1 MTEKVLIEFQI
12 VQKGKKISV
21 IQKETEKLA
30 RSTDKSEKATR
41 KHTKTTDKYNR
52 VAKGA
57 AGISSNQTKNFS
69 KMQQSV
75 DGGGGSGGLV
85 RAYALLAA
93 NVFALTAAFGVL
105 SRSAQ
110 VDTLTDSIQ
119 RLEIVSGKSIRSV
132 ARDLQ
137 AASGFSL
144 DFANSL
150 RSTSLAL
157 SAGFDSSTIVE
168 LGKVAKNAAVSLGR
182 PLADSLDR
190 IFRGVIKVEPELLD
204 EIGLFVRVDEA
215 ASKYADSIGIAAA
228 ELTEFQKR
236 TAFANEAITQ
246 GKDKFEAFA
255 DVDVDGFAVLAAS
268 FADLAQNALSF
279 INSGLVPII
288 QYLEGNKGL
297 LIGLFAAIGLSI
309 LKSIVPAM
317 GQFRQ
322 SARNA
327 AIGARD
333 DFASFK
339 KELQNNAE
347 VQRQNAIAAKE
358 SGLQQSQTNLKVAQ
372 STTKKTR
379 AYQSEAKGLVAAN
392 TQLKNATTLGEK
404 SAALDSKIIAL
415 TKSSNTARGSTKVI
429 IEANIT
435 ALKAEKL
442 ATDELIASELELKAA
457 QVAGPAS
464 IIAPQKGSFMAL
476 EDIRLQKATLRSLA
490 LENVSTTVSTEG
502 LAKGFARLKLEMA
515 GLPPLTAANAVGFG
529 LLSKA
534 SFFLS
539 GSLTLLSVKMSELM
553 LKMAPF
559 MPLIMIAVIAFPM
572 LTKALGF
579 GKKSAEAYTAALD
592 KTAEMLDNFSD
603 KLEHNTNV
611 INNSESSISNVVDAQ
626 LAFRNAIAETSQTL
640 IDQGKAYD
648 EYVKDTNQ
656 FVRFFTDF
664 GQKGF
669 TKQIKSEVQALSEI
683 IANIDNLGVE
693 GRNIVFGN
701 TSLANLEE
709 AKNINTQI
717 AQQEANRAESEK
729 KREKA
734 YFATMAGEEG
744 AFNRMKAQES
754 ITRKLDKV
762 IKKLEKD
769 RLKISGEINRSKET
783 ETSITAELAK
793 QQAEAATAL
802 EFSKSAIDG
811 AVDAAREFKKQ
822 YITKSSVDKPL
833 SSFKQITASLAFQ
846 NKLGENTNLTQED
859 RLILLKRVADD
870 QNDILT
876 LMTEENRLTFKA
888 NQIALENVK
897 TEEDKTRI
905 IKAQLK
911 ILDEQESFYEKT
923 RLNQIATKSLLTENK
938 KLQQLNAN
946 IEKETLIGVERK
958 FKLLEKERKLN
969 LENNRQLLE
978 TSLIASKLT
987 KNEVTRLAGL
997 EINEDLLKEIAK
1009 LTNKEG
1015 EALSS
1020 ILLKRDLILD
1030 EIQLEID
1037 LKTETF
1043 RQDIEQNKILQK
1055 RLESVDKLNKLQLES
1070 SKIARSRGEF
1080 AETGSTTLRNSRQ
1093 QELLIQTEATRLR
1106 TAEAKA
1112 KIEKDIIKAQFS
1124 ILKAEA
1130 EILNAKAKE
1139 KGITTTLAETIQNL
1153 EGAETTLINAIDIG
1167 LENSAKQFSLNLIKG
1182 FEKGFSGVATEIASG
1197 ASNEGF
1203 AAFIDQLSLGEVTLS
1218 KLEDN
1223 KKKLL
1228 TSLKGLND
1236 AYAKINVFDLSDAN
1250 RQNAENISLDIDAK
1264 QIELAATEFEIMA
1277 IKIDLASA
1285 ALMRFSSQVQGLGG
1299 GGAVAASLAQFSASM
1314 LQSFGQYA
1322 VVVKEGEGKTEKF
1335 VAAANAMSTVIAGFS
1350 AVLQADTSRRIA
1362 NVDQAIEA
1370 EKRLDGKSAQSVEKI
1385 KQMEA
1390 KKEVIAR
1397 KSFETN
1403 KKLQIAQAIIS
1414 TASGAAAAYAIPVI
1428 GPALA
1433 AMIVALGMAQVAII
1447 KKTSYQSTAAN
1458 ISAPNTSLSVGQRGS
1473 AVDTAQQTSGGEL
1486 NYLRG
1491 GNTDGT
1497 NLGGAGGAMG
1507 RKGYANGGEGIVVGE
1522 RGPEIVSPS
1531 APIDITPNFAL
1542 GGGETNVNFT
1552 INAVDATG
1560 VEDLLINQRGNLIRM
1575 IREAANENGEEF
1587 LPTIDPMAYGSK
1599 T

>member
-1 MTEKVLIEFQI
+1 MADNKVLVEFQI
-12 VQKGKKISV
+12 VQKGQSISV
-21 IQKETEKLA
+21 VQKNTEKLA
-30 RSTDKSEKATR
+30 KSTDKSEKATR

-75 DGGGGSGGLV
+75 DGGGGGSGGLV

-110 VDTLTDSIQ
+110 VDTLTASIE
-119 RLEIVSGKSIRSV
+119 RLEIVSGKSIRST

-137 AASGFSL
+137 EASGFSL

-157 SAGFDSSTIVE
+157 SAGFDSSTISE

-215 ASKYADSIGIAAA
+215 ASKYADSIGVAAA

-297 LIGLFAAIGLSI
+297 LVGLFVAIGLSI

-327 AIGARD
+327 ALSARD
-333 DFASFK
+333 DFADFK
-339 KELQNNAE
+339 KELQNSAE
-347 VQRQNAIAAKE
+347 LQRENAIATKE
-358 SGLQQSQTNLKVAQ
+358 SALQQSQTNLKVAQ

-379 AYQSEAKGLVAAN
+379 AYQSESKSLVAAN
-392 TQLKNATTLGEK
+392 NQLKKASTLGEK

-415 TKSSNTARGSTKVI
+415 EKSKATAKGTTKQI
-429 IEANIT
+429 IEGNIT
-435 ALKAEKL
+435 AIKAEKI

-464 IIAPQKGSFMAL
+464 IATPQKGTLMAL
-476 EDIRLQKATLRSLA
+476 EDIRLQKNTLRSLA
-490 LENVSTTVSTEG
+490 LENVSTTASTEG
-502 LAKGFARLKLEMA
+502 LRAGFARLKLEMI
-515 GLPPLTAANAVGFG
+515 GLPPLTTASAVGFG

-534 SFFLS
+534 SFYLS
-539 GSLTLLSVKMSELM
+539 GALTIVSIKLSELM
-553 LKMAPF
+553 IKMAPF
-559 MPLIMIAVIAFPM
+559 MPLIMLAVIAFPM
-572 LTKALGF
+572 LTKAMGF
-579 GKKSAEAYTAALD
+579 GKESAEKYGQAID
-592 KTAEMLDNFSD
+592 KTSEMLDTFSD
-603 KLEHNTNV
+603 KLDHNTNV
-611 INNSESSISNVVDAQ
+611 INDAESSMSNVVSAQ

-648 EYVKDTNQ
+648 EYVKDTNA
-656 FVRFFTDF
+656 FVRFIMDF
-664 GQKGF
+664 GNRGF
-669 TKQIKSEVQALSEI
+669 TNQIKDEVQALSDI
-683 IANIDNLGVE
+683 LANIDNLGTE
-693 GRNIVFGN
+693 GEAVLLSN
-701 TSLANLEE
+701 TSVANLEK
-709 AKNINTQI
+709 ARSLNAQI
-717 AQQEANRAESEK
+717 ADAEARRDESSK
-729 KREKA
+729 KREEA
-734 YFATMAGEEG
+734 FF
-744 AFNRMKAQES
+744 AFNRREQGAFRRVKDQEK
-754 ITRKLDKV
+754 ITKQINEEIRT
-762 IKKLEKD
+762 LEKE
-769 RLKISGEINRSKET
+769 RLKISGEINRNKKT
-783 ETSITAELAK
+783 EKSVTAELAK
-793 QQAEAATAL
+793 QQGEAATAL

-811 AVDAAREFKKQ
+811 AVDSAREFKKQ

-833 SSFKQITASLAFQ
+833 ASFKQITASLALQ
-846 NKLGENTNLTQED
+846 NKLGEDTNLTQED

-870 QNDILT
+870 KNDILT
-876 LMTEENRLTFKA
+876 LMTEENRTAFKA
-888 NQIALENVK
+888 NQLSLKNAK

-905 IKAQLK
+905 INAQLK
-911 ILDEQESFYEKT
+911 ILDEQETFYEKT
-923 RLNQIATKSLLTENK
+923 KLNQIATKNLLSENK
-938 KLQQLNAN
+938 KLLKLNAN
-946 IEKETLIGVERK
+946 IEKDTLMGVEKK
-958 FKLLEKERKLN
+958 FALLKKEREFTI
-969 LENNRQLLE
+969 ENNRQLLK

-987 KNEVTRLAGL
+987 EEEVSRLAKMEVGEEL
-997 EINEDLLKEIAK
+997 TKEILK
-1009 LTNKEG
+1009 LTSKEG

-1020 ILLKRDLILD
+1020 VLLKRQLVLD

-1037 LKTETF
+1037 AKTESF
-1043 RQDIEQNKILQK
+1043 KQDIQQNKILQK
-1055 RLESVDKLNKLQLES
+1055 RLDSVDKLNKLQLES

-1093 QELLIQTEATRLR
+1093 QELLIQTEATRLK

-1130 EILNAKAKE
+1130 EILDAKAKE
-1139 KGITTTLAETIQNL
+1139 KGITTTLPETIQNL
-1153 EGAETTLINAIDIG
+1153 EGAEKTLIRAIDLG
-1167 LENSAKQFSLNLIKG
+1167 LENSAKQFSLNLVKG
-1182 FEKGFSGVATEIASG
+1182 FEKGFSNIATEIGSG
-1197 ASNEGF
+1197 AGNEGF
-1203 AAFIDQLSLGEVTLS
+1203 ATFIDQLTLGEVTLK

-1223 KKKLL
+1223 KKKLVK
-1228 TSLKGLND
+1228 TVTDLNT
-1236 AYAKINVFDLSDAN
+1236 KINSFNHNNPAVQGFLETLN
-1250 RQNAENISLDIDAK
+1250 KELNISE
-1264 QIELAATEFEIMA
+1264 IELAATEFEIMA
-1277 IKIDLASA
+1277 MKVDLASA
-1285 ALMRFSSQVQGLGG
+1285 SLMRFATQVKALGG
-1299 GGAVAASLAQFSASM
+1299 DGAVAASLAEFSSAM
-1314 LQSFGQYA
+1314 LQSFTTLGFA
-1322 VVVKEGEGKTEKF
+1322 IEDGASKTDKF
-1335 VAAANAMSTVIAGFS
+1335 IAAANAMSTVIAGFS
-1350 AVLQADTSRRIA
+1350 AVLQADTKRRID
-1362 NVDQAIEA
+1362 NIDQAIEA

-1390 KKEVIAR
+1390 KKETIAR

-1414 TASGAAAAYAIPVI
+1414 TAAGAAAAYAIPVI

-1447 KKTSYQSTAAN
+1447 KKTSYQSTASD
-1458 ISAPNTSLSVGQRGS
+1458 ISPPNTSLSIGTRGS

-1531 APIDITPNFAL
+1531 APVDITPNFAL